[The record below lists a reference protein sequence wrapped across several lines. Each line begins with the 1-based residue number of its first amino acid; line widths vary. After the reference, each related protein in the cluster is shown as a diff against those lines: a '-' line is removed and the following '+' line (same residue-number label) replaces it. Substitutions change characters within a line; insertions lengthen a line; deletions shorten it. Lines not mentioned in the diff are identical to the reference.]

1 VIASES
7 AFSAHV
13 LGFLHP
19 TLSDPPQN
27 RRDYSYAKLSVSK
40 PMIAPGDARRE
51 IAIVSLKALNNLL
64 YLIRVESDDQLKV
77 AEYATLA
84 EMHVKT
90 LSNAIH

>member
-1 VIASES
+1 
-7 AFSAHV
+7 
-13 LGFLHP
+13 
-19 TLSDPPQN
+19 
-27 RRDYSYAKLSVSK
+27 
-40 PMIAPGDARRE
+40 MIAPGDARRE